1 MEMQREPD
9 WKSIILRLPWLALL
23 PVGILL
29 PRFASA
35 HTEAMERY
43 AKTAYPIIKDAI
55 SSITSFLPISLAE
68 ALLYALCIGIPLL
81 LLSRLIL
88 LLVRRISA
96 ARFCNTVLSVLI
108 AAGIGWNLFYVTWGF
123 NYFRVPL
130 SERMELAVE
139 LRPAEELEQLTREI
153 AGAAARVRAR
163 LPEDENGVFTQN
175 AEDRKLLFSLLADC
189 YAELAE
195 TSHVFS
201 GKVTQAKEVEWSE
214 GLSRLGIAGIYIGLT
229 AEPNVNVHQPALL
242 VYQGAAH
249 EMAHQLGIASEDATE
264 FAGILACLASDR
276 PEIVYSG
283 LMGALLRCGNALSE
297 TKPDSYRAIRAGYS
311 TAMRRDLDAYN
322 AYWKRYD
329 GPAET
334 AASAANDRY
343 LKHNAQQSGIKSY
356 GESVDLLLAYHA
368 TENILANIKVF

>member
-1 MEMQREPD
+1 
-9 WKSIILRLPWLALL
+9 
-23 PVGILL
+23 
-29 PRFASA
+29 
-35 HTEAMERY
+35 
-43 AKTAYPIIKDAI
+43 
-55 SSITSFLPISLAE
+55 
-68 ALLYALCIGIPLL
+68 
-81 LLSRLIL
+81 
-88 LLVRRISA
+88 
-96 ARFCNTVLSVLI
+96 
-108 AAGIGWNLFYVTWGF
+108 
-123 NYFRVPL
+123 
-130 SERMELAVE
+130 
-139 LRPAEELEQLTREI
+139 
-153 AGAAARVRAR
+153 
-163 LPEDENGVFTQN
+163 
-175 AEDRKLLFSLLADC
+175 
-189 YAELAE
+189 
-195 TSHVFS
+195 
-201 GKVTQAKEVEWSE
+201 
-214 GLSRLGIAGIYIGLT
+214 
-229 AEPNVNVHQPALL
+229 
-242 VYQGAAH
+242 
-249 EMAHQLGIASEDATE
+249 MAHQLGIASEDAAE